1 MADIRTTTTNYV
13 HSKDPNLLN
22 VHKAMVYRDDE
33 PHLRVTLG
41 SDNITIS
48 GDVNL
53 VDTVNLSSAT
63 LAALETVTISNT
75 SFAITN
81 FPTTSTVYQG
91 TSPWVT
97 TVTNWPALQYV
108 NGVLYAVQ
116 SGTWSVG
123 VSGSVSVSNFTSTVN
138 VASMPAVSGTVAVSS
153 LPAVTGTVTVNGS
166 VTVTNFTST
175 VNVATLPAITGT
187 VVVSSLPAVT
197 GTVTVSNFT
206 STVNINS
213 MPAVSGTVV
222 VSNFTSTVRVD
233 NFPTSV
239 TVTNFT
245 STVFV
250 SNTLTISNTSFAV
263 TNFPTTST
271 VYQGTNPW
279 NITGT
284 VVASNFTSTV
294 NINSM
299 PSITINTVTI
309 SNTSIAVTNF
319 PTTSTVYQGTSPWT
333 VTGTVVSSNFTS
345 TVQVANTVTVNQGTN
360 PWTVTG
366 NVNATITGTSTTTLG
381 TGSTDAF
388 GRLRVSQP
396 YTLFD
401 SRARYYDHNEFS
413 SSTSTGGTVVYDAN
427 GSTYQLNVTAA
438 NGSSVIRETKRVFP
452 YQPGKSLL
460 VMTTFCM
467 NTPKTNLRQRVGY
480 FTTNNGIYFENDGT
494 YNYLV
499 IRSYS
504 SGALVEDRVR
514 QDAWDNPFAGL
525 NVDRTQIFWT
535 DVEWLGVGSVR
546 CGFVVNGAYVL
557 CHTFHHANVAGNTTT
572 YMTTAVLPVRYEI
585 TNTAG
590 TSGASMMRQICSTV
604 ISEGGYNAFTYSE
617 TAGRGTSVLR
627 LSSAGTY
634 YPVVSIRLDSTRLD
648 AIVLP
653 RQVDVLSPT
662 VNYYRWKLV
671 LNPTLTGATFAGHS
685 ASGTVEYDTAATAIS
700 GGTEL
705 QAGYVSS
712 RELSVLGADEF
723 AFQLG
728 RTLAGVSDIV
738 TLAMAAT
745 SNNADVLAQIGWQE
759 IT

>member
-1 MADIRTTTTNYV
+1 MSYTPPSPGRGDRRLNTTDYQHPQET
-13 HSKDPNLLN
+13 NLL
-22 VHKAMVYRDDE
+22 
-33 PHLRVTLG
+33 
-41 SDNITIS
+41 
-48 GDVNL
+48 DV
-53 VDTVNLSSAT
+53 AR
-63 LAALETVTISNT
+63 
-75 SFAITN
+75 
-81 FPTTSTVYQG
+81 
-91 TSPWVT
+91 
-97 TVTNWPALQYV
+97 ALQYRYLTGEPELRV
-108 NGVLYAVQ
+108 NLGPNAFVISGNVIIPGIVQ
-116 SGTWSVG
+116 VFSSIDNPIHNHITEVGTGGNLQVPWLPVAGNVTVDSGNIIVTQGTTPWV
-123 VSGSVSVSNFTSTVN
+123 VSNSN
-138 VASMPAVSGTVAVSS
+138 VAIIGNISGIT
-153 LPAVTGTVTVNGS
+153 
-166 VTVTNFTST
+166 
-175 VNVATLPAITGT
+175 TLPAITGN
-187 VVVSSLPAVT
+187 VQIWD
-197 GTVTVSNFT
+197 GGN
-206 STVNINS
+206 
-213 MPAVSGTVV
+213 
-222 VSNFTSTVRVD
+222 
-233 NFPTSV
+233 
-239 TVTNFT
+239 
-245 STVFV
+245 
-250 SNTLTISNTSFAV
+250 
-263 TNFPTTST
+263 
-271 VYQGTNPW
+271 
-279 NITGT
+279 
-284 VVASNFTSTV
+284 
-294 NINSM
+294 
-299 PSITINTVTI
+299 SITVD
-309 SNTSIAVTNF
+309 
-319 PTTSTVYQGTSPWT
+319 
-333 VTGTVVSSNFTS
+333 
-345 TVQVANTVTVNQGTN
+345 
-360 PWTVTG
+360 G
-366 NVNATITGTSTTTLG
+366 NVNATITGTSTFTLG

-388 GRLRVSQP
+388 GRLRVSEP

-401 SRARYYDHNEFS
+401 SKARYYDHNEFS
-413 SSTSTGGTVVYDAN
+413 NVNTTGGTVVYDAN
-427 GSTYQLNVTAA
+427 SSTYQLNVTAA
-438 NGSSVIRETKRVFP
+438 DGSSVIRETKRVFP

-460 VMTTFCM
+460 ILATFCM
-467 NTPKTNLRQRVGY
+467 NTPRTNLRQRVGY

-557 CHTFHHANVAGNTTT
+557 CHTFHHANIAGNTTT

-590 TSGASMMRQICSTV
+590 TSGASMMRQICATV

-627 LSSAGTY
+627 LSSSGTY

-671 LNPTLTGATFAGHS
+671 LNPTLTGANWAGHS
-685 ASGTVEYDTAATAIS
+685 NSGTVEYDTAATAIS

-712 RELSVLGADEF
+712 RELSELGADAF

>member
-1 MADIRTTTTNYV
+1 MSYTPPSPGRGDRRLNTTDYQHPQET
-13 HSKDPNLLN
+13 NLL
-22 VHKAMVYRDDE
+22 
-33 PHLRVTLG
+33 
-41 SDNITIS
+41 
-48 GDVNL
+48 DV
-53 VDTVNLSSAT
+53 AR
-63 LAALETVTISNT
+63 
-75 SFAITN
+75 
-81 FPTTSTVYQG
+81 
-91 TSPWVT
+91 
-97 TVTNWPALQYV
+97 ALQYRYLTGEPELRV
-108 NGVLYAVQ
+108 NLGPNAFVISGNVIIPGIVQ
-116 SGTWSVG
+116 VFSSIDNPIHNHITEVGTGGNLQVPWLPIAGNVTVDSGNIIVTQGTTPWV
-123 VSGSVSVSNFTSTVN
+123 VSNSN
-138 VASMPAVSGTVAVSS
+138 VAIIGNI
-153 LPAVTGTVTVNGS
+153 TGIT
-166 VTVTNFTST
+166 
-175 VNVATLPAITGT
+175 TLPAITGN
-187 VVVSSLPAVT
+187 VQIWD
-197 GTVTVSNFT
+197 GGN
-206 STVNINS
+206 
-213 MPAVSGTVV
+213 
-222 VSNFTSTVRVD
+222 
-233 NFPTSV
+233 
-239 TVTNFT
+239 
-245 STVFV
+245 
-250 SNTLTISNTSFAV
+250 
-263 TNFPTTST
+263 
-271 VYQGTNPW
+271 
-279 NITGT
+279 
-284 VVASNFTSTV
+284 
-294 NINSM
+294 
-299 PSITINTVTI
+299 SITVD
-309 SNTSIAVTNF
+309 
-319 PTTSTVYQGTSPWT
+319 
-333 VTGTVVSSNFTS
+333 
-345 TVQVANTVTVNQGTN
+345 
-360 PWTVTG
+360 G
-366 NVNATITGTSTTTLG
+366 NVNATITGTSTFTLG

-388 GRLRVSQP
+388 GRLRVSEP

-401 SRARYYDHNEFS
+401 SKARYYDHNEFS
-413 SSTSTGGTVVYDAN
+413 NVNTTGGNVVYNANSSTFE
-427 GSTYQLNVTAA
+427 LNVTAA

-460 VMTTFCM
+460 ILATFCM
-467 NTPKTNLRQRVGY
+467 NTPRTNLRQRVGY

-557 CHTFHHANVAGNTTT
+557 CHTFHHANIAGNTTT

-590 TSGASMMRQICSTV
+590 TSGASMMRQICATV

-627 LSSAGTY
+627 LSSSGTY

-671 LNPTLTGATFAGHS
+671 LNPTLTGANWAGHS
-685 ASGTVEYDTAATAIS
+685 NSGTVEYDTAATAIS

-712 RELSVLGADEF
+712 RELSELGADAF

>member
-1 MADIRTTTTNYV
+1 MAARGDTRINSTNYD
-13 HSKDPNLLN
+13 HPQERHLLDL
-22 VHKAMVYRDDE
+22 HYAMQYRYLTGE
-33 PHLRVTLG
+33 PELRVNLG
-41 SDNITIS
+41 PNAFVISGNVLIPGIVQVFSDPDNPVHTHITEVGTGGNLQVPWLPVAGNVTVDSGNIIVTQGTTPWVVSNSNVAIIGNIT
-48 GDVNL
+48 G
-53 VDTVNLSSAT
+53 
-63 LAALETVTISNT
+63 
-75 SFAITN
+75 IT
-81 FPTTSTVYQG
+81 
-91 TSPWVT
+91 
-97 TVTNWPALQYV
+97 
-108 NGVLYAVQ
+108 
-116 SGTWSVG
+116 
-123 VSGSVSVSNFTSTVN
+123 
-138 VASMPAVSGTVAVSS
+138 
-153 LPAVTGTVTVNGS
+153 
-166 VTVTNFTST
+166 
-175 VNVATLPAITGT
+175 TLPAITGN
-187 VVVSSLPAVT
+187 VQIWD
-197 GTVTVSNFT
+197 GGN
-206 STVNINS
+206 
-213 MPAVSGTVV
+213 
-222 VSNFTSTVRVD
+222 
-233 NFPTSV
+233 
-239 TVTNFT
+239 
-245 STVFV
+245 
-250 SNTLTISNTSFAV
+250 
-263 TNFPTTST
+263 
-271 VYQGTNPW
+271 
-279 NITGT
+279 
-284 VVASNFTSTV
+284 
-294 NINSM
+294 
-299 PSITINTVTI
+299 SITVD
-309 SNTSIAVTNF
+309 
-319 PTTSTVYQGTSPWT
+319 
-333 VTGTVVSSNFTS
+333 
-345 TVQVANTVTVNQGTN
+345 
-360 PWTVTG
+360 G
-366 NVNATITGTSTTTLG
+366 NVNATITGTSTFTLG

-388 GRLRVSQP
+388 GRLRVSEP

-401 SRARYYDHNEFS
+401 SKARYYDHNEFS
-413 SSTSTGGTVVYDAN
+413 NVNTTGGTVVYDAN
-427 GSTYQLNVTAA
+427 SSTFELNVTAA

-460 VMTTFCM
+460 ILATFCM
-467 NTPKTNLRQRVGY
+467 NTPRTNLRQRVGY

-572 YMTTAVLPVRYEI
+572 YMTTATLPVRYEI

-590 TSGASMMRQICSTV
+590 TTGASMMRQICATV

-627 LSSAGTY
+627 LTTAGTY
-634 YPVVSIRLDSTRLD
+634 YPIVSIRLDSTRLD
-648 AIVLP
+648 SIVLP

-662 VNYYRWKLV
+662 VNYYRWKLM
-671 LNPTLTGATFAGHS
+671 LNPTLTDANWAGTS
-685 ASGTVEYDTAATAIS
+685 TSGTVEYDTAATAIS

-712 RELSVLGADEF
+712 RELSELGADAF

>member
-1 MADIRTTTTNYV
+1 MGVQNPNSTSYV
-13 HSKDPNLLN
+13 HPDEPNLLN
-22 VHKAMVYRDDE
+22 LHKAMVYRDDE

-41 SDNITIS
+41 TDNITIT
-48 GDVNL
+48 GNVNL
-53 VDTVNLSSAT
+53 VDN
-63 LAALETVTISNT
+63 
-75 SFAITN
+75 
-81 FPTTSTVYQG
+81 
-91 TSPWVT
+91 
-97 TVTNWPALQYV
+97 
-108 NGVLYAVQ
+108 
-116 SGTWSVG
+116 
-123 VSGSVSVSNFTSTVN
+123 
-138 VASMPAVSGTVAVSS
+138 
-153 LPAVTGTVTVNGS
+153 
-166 VTVTNFTST
+166 
-175 VNVATLPAITGT
+175 
-187 VVVSSLPAVT
+187 
-197 GTVTVSNFT
+197 
-206 STVNINS
+206 
-213 MPAVSGTVV
+213 
-222 VSNFTSTVRVD
+222 VRV
-233 NFPTSV
+233 N
-239 TVTNFT
+239 
-245 STVFV
+245 
-250 SNTLTISNTSFAV
+250 NTESQMIPMYIVGNVL
-263 TNFPTTST
+263 
-271 VYQGTNPW
+271 
-279 NITGT
+279 
-284 VVASNFTSTV
+284 
-294 NINSM
+294 
-299 PSITINTVTI
+299 
-309 SNTSIAVTNF
+309 
-319 PTTSTVYQGTSPWT
+319 
-333 VTGTVVSSNFTS
+333 
-345 TVQVANTVTVNQGTN
+345 TVNQGTT
-360 PWTVTG
+360 PWYANANVIGNIAGITTLPGITGNVGVSGNVEISRMPSITGNVGVSGNVKIEQMPAVTG
-366 NVNATITGTSTTTLG
+366 NVGVSGNIDVTRMPAINGNVQIWDGGNSITVDGNVTATITGNSTFTLG

-388 GRLRVSQP
+388 GRLRVSEP

-401 SRARYYDHNEFS
+401 TKSRYYDHNDFS
-413 SSTSTGGTVVYDAN
+413 NVNATGGTVVYDAN
-427 GSTYQLNVTAA
+427 SSTYQLNVTAA

-460 VMTTFCM
+460 VLSTFCM
-467 NTPKTNLRQRVGY
+467 NTPKANLRQRVGY

-546 CGFVVNGAYVL
+546 CGFVINGAYVL

-572 YMTTAVLPVRYEI
+572 YMTTATLPVRYEI

-627 LSSAGTY
+627 LSTAGTY
-634 YPVVSIRLDSTRLD
+634 YPIVSIRLDSTRLD

-671 LNPTLTGATFAGHS
+671 LNPTLTNADWAGTS
-685 ASGTVEYDTAATAIS
+685 TSGTVEYDTAATAIS
-700 GGTEL
+700 GGIEL

-712 RELSVLGADEF
+712 RELSELGADAF

>member
-1 MADIRTTTTNYV
+1 MGVLNPNSTPYV
-13 HSKDPNLLN
+13 HPNEPNLLN
-22 VHKAMVYRDDE
+22 IHKAMEYRDGL
-33 PHLRVTLG
+33 PHLRVNLG
-41 SDNITIS
+41 SDSITIT

-53 VDTVNLSSAT
+53 VDTVNLSSST
-63 LAALETVTISNT
+63 LAALETITISNT

-97 TVTNWPALQYV
+97 TITNWPALQYV
-108 NGVLYAVQ
+108 NGTLYAVQ
-116 SGTWSVG
+116 SGTWNVG
-123 VSGSVSVSNFTSTVN
+123 VTGNVTVDNFTSTVN
-138 VASMPAVSGTVAVSS
+138 IASMPAVSGTVAIS
-153 LPAVTGTVTVNGS
+153 N
-166 VTVTNFTST
+166 
-175 VNVATLPAITGT
+175 LPAITGT
-187 VVVSSLPAVT
+187 VI
-197 GTVTVSNFT
+197 VSNFT

-213 MPAVSGTVV
+213 MPAVSRTVT
-222 VSNFTSTVRVD
+222 VSNFTSTVHVD

-279 NITGT
+279 
-284 VVASNFTSTV
+284 
-294 NINSM
+294 
-299 PSITINTVTI
+299 
-309 SNTSIAVTNF
+309 
-319 PTTSTVYQGTSPWT
+319 
-333 VTGTVVSSNFTS
+333 
-345 TVQVANTVTVNQGTN
+345 
-360 PWTVTG
+360 TVTG

-388 GRLRVSQP
+388 GRLRTSQP

-480 FTTNNGIYFENDGT
+480 FTTNNGIYFENDGA

-504 SGALVEDRVR
+504 SGALVEDRIR
-514 QDAWDNPFAGL
+514 QDAWDNPFLAL
-525 NVDRTQIFWT
+525 QVDRTQIFWT
-535 DVEWLGVGSVR
+535 DIEWLGVGSVR

-557 CHTFHHANVAGNTTT
+557 CHTFHHANIAGNTTT
-572 YMTTAVLPVRYEI
+572 YMTTATLPVRYEI

-590 TSGASMMRQICSTV
+590 TTGVSMMRQICSTV

-617 TAGRGTSVLR
+617 SAGRGTSVLR

-671 LNPTLTGATFAGHS
+671 LNPTLTGATFAGHR
-685 ASGTVEYDTAATAIS
+685 ATGTVEYDTAATAMS

>member
-1 MADIRTTTTNYV
+1 MAQEIRQITTSYV
-13 HSKDPNLLN
+13 HSTDPNLLN
-22 VHKAMVYRDDE
+22 IHKAMVYRDDE

-53 VDTVNLSSAT
+53 VDTVNLSSST

-81 FPTTSTVYQG
+81 FPTTSTVFQG

-108 NGVLYAVQ
+108 NGTLYAVQ

-123 VSGSVSVSNFTSTVN
+123 VTGNVIVSNFTSTVN

-175 VNVATLPAITGT
+175 VNVASLPAITGT
-187 VVVSSLPAVT
+187 VAVSSLPAVT

-309 SNTSIAVTNF
+309 SNTSIAITNF
-319 PTTSTVYQGTSPWT
+319 PTTSTVYQGTS
-333 VTGTVVSSNFTS
+333 
-345 TVQVANTVTVNQGTN
+345 

-388 GRLRVSQP
+388 GRLRVSEP

-401 SRARYYDHNEFS
+401 SRARYYDHNDFS

-438 NGSSVIRETKRVFP
+438 NGSGVIRETKRVFP

-460 VMTTFCM
+460 ILATFCM

-572 YMTTAVLPVRYEI
+572 YMTTAILPVRYEI

-712 RELSVLGADEF
+712 RELSELGADAF

>member
-1 MADIRTTTTNYV
+1 MGVQNPNSTNYV
-13 HSKDPNLLN
+13 HPNEPNLLN
-22 VHKAMVYRDDE
+22 VHKALTYDPSGE

-41 SDNITIS
+41 SDNITVS
-48 GDVNL
+48 GNVNVLDAVRINNTEAQRIPVYL
-53 VDTVNLSSAT
+53 VGNVLVVN
-63 LAALETVTISNT
+63 
-75 SFAITN
+75 
-81 FPTTSTVYQG
+81 QG
-91 TSPWVT
+91 TTPWVT
-97 TVTNWPALQYV
+97 TGNA
-108 NGVLYAVQ
+108 N
-116 SGTWSVG
+116 
-123 VSGSVSVSNFTSTVN
+123 
-138 VASMPAVSGTVAVSS
+138 
-153 LPAVTGTVTVNGS
+153 
-166 VTVTNFTST
+166 VTVTGNITGITTLPSIT
-175 VNVATLPAITGT
+175 GNVSVTGNVAILGNIVAITTLPAITGT
-187 VVVSSLPAVT
+187 VGVS
-197 GTVTVSNFT
+197 GN
-206 STVNINS
+206 VNIGQL
-213 MPAVSGTVV
+213 PG
-222 VSNFTSTVRVD
+222 
-233 NFPTSV
+233 
-239 TVTNFT
+239 
-245 STVFV
+245 
-250 SNTLTISNTSFAV
+250 
-263 TNFPTTST
+263 
-271 VYQGTNPW
+271 
-279 NITGT
+279 ITGN
-284 VVASNFTSTV
+284 V
-294 NINSM
+294 
-299 PSITINTVTI
+299 SITQM
-309 SNTSIAVTNF
+309 
-319 PTTSTVYQGTSPWT
+319 PG
-333 VTGTVVSSNFTS
+333 
-345 TVQVANTVTVNQGTN
+345 
-360 PWTVTG
+360 VTG
-366 NVNATITGTSTTTLG
+366 NVNIADGGGSITVDGNVTATLTGTNTFTLG

-388 GRLRVSQP
+388 GRLRVSEP

-401 SRARYYDHNEFS
+401 SKARYYDHNEFS
-413 SSTSTGGTVVYDAN
+413 NVNATGGTVVYNADS
-427 GSTYQLNVTAA
+427 STYLLNVTASS
-438 NGSSVIRETKRVFP
+438 GSSVIRETKRVFP

-460 VMTTFCM
+460 VLTTFCM

-480 FTTNNGIYFENDGT
+480 FTTNNGIYFENDGA

-499 IRSYS
+499 IRSYG
-504 SGALVEDRVR
+504 SGALVEDRIR
-514 QDAWDNPFAGL
+514 QDAWDNPFAAL

-535 DVEWLGVGSVR
+535 DIEWLGVGSVR

-572 YMTTAVLPVRYEI
+572 YMTTATLPVRYEI

-671 LNPTLTGATFAGHS
+671 LNPTLTNANWAGTS
-685 ASGTVEYDTAATAIS
+685 SSGTIEYDTAATALS

-712 RELSVLGADEF
+712 RELSELGADAF

>member
-1 MADIRTTTTNYV
+1 MPYQHNNR
-13 HSKDPNLLN
+13 DPNLNNL
-22 VHKAMVYRDDE
+22 HHAMELDVDGV
-33 PHLRVTLG
+33 PHVRVTLG
-41 SDNITIS
+41 SDNITIT

-53 VDTVNLSSAT
+53 VDTVTVNSTPLDPVHTHITEVGTSGVLNVPYMPISGTVTVNQPVAVTDNNGSLTVDGTVSLSANT
-63 LAALETVTISNT
+63 LAALEDINAT
-75 SFAITN
+75 
-81 FPTTSTVYQG
+81 
-91 TSPWVT
+91 
-97 TVTNWPALQYV
+97 
-108 NGVLYAVQ
+108 
-116 SGTWSVG
+116 
-123 VSGSVSVSNFTSTVN
+123 VSGSVSVSNFPATQAVTGTFWQATQPVSIATMPTTPVTGTFWQATQPVSGTVTIQDGGNTITVDGTVN
-138 VASMPAVSGTVAVSS
+138 ANVTFPTTQQVSGTVA
-153 LPAVTGTVTVNGS
+153 LD
-166 VTVTNFTST
+166 TN
-175 VNVATLPAITGT
+175 TLTA
-187 VVVSSLPAVT
+187 LE
-197 GTVTVSNFT
+197 
-206 STVNINS
+206 NIN
-213 MPAVSGTVV
+213 ATVSGTVELG
-222 VSNFTSTVRVD
+222 TT
-233 NFPTSV
+233 
-239 TVTNFT
+239 
-245 STVFV
+245 
-250 SNTLTISNTSFAV
+250 TLSALETI
-263 TNFPTTST
+263 
-271 VYQGTNPW
+271 
-279 NITGT
+279 
-284 VVASNFTSTV
+284 
-294 NINSM
+294 
-299 PSITINTVTI
+299 
-309 SNTSIAVTNF
+309 
-319 PTTSTVYQGTSPWT
+319 
-333 VTGTVVSSNFTS
+333 
-345 TVQVANTVTVNQGTN
+345 TVNQGTN
-360 PWTVTG
+360 PWTVNG
-366 NVNATITGTSTTTLG
+366 NVNATITGNSTVTLG

-388 GRLRVSQP
+388 GRLRTSQP

-460 VMTTFCM
+460 VLTTFCM

-504 SGALVEDRVR
+504 SGALVEDRIR
-514 QDAWDNPFAGL
+514 QDAWDNPFLAL
-525 NVDRTQIFWT
+525 QVDRTQIFWT
-535 DVEWLGVGSVR
+535 DIEWLGVGSVR
-546 CGFVVNGAYVL
+546 CGFVINGAYVL
-557 CHTFHHANVAGNTTT
+557 CHTFHHANIAGNTTT
-572 YMTTAVLPVRYEI
+572 YMTTATLPVRYEI

-590 TSGASMMRQICSTV
+590 TTGVSMMRQICSTV

-627 LSSAGTY
+627 LTTAGTY
-634 YPVVSIRLDSTRLD
+634 YPVVSIRLASTRLD

-671 LNPTLTGATFAGHS
+671 LNPTLTNADWAGIS
-685 ASGTVEYDTAATAIS
+685 TSGTVEYDIAATAMT

-705 QAGYVSS
+705 QSGYVSS
-712 RELSVLGADEF
+712 RELSVLGGDEF

>member
-1 MADIRTTTTNYV
+1 MSYDPPEQPNELNNIHNAMQYNASGEPVVRV
-13 HSKDPNLLN
+13 HVDGISLEGDVIVSN
-22 VHKAMVYRDDE
+22 VTVDN
-33 PHLRVTLG
+33 PTSNPVNVTVNNG
-41 SDNITIS
+41 NVNANIT
-48 GDVNL
+48 GG
-53 VDTVNLSSAT
+53 TVSLSANTLSALENISAT
-63 LAALETVTISNT
+63 
-75 SFAITN
+75 
-81 FPTTSTVYQG
+81 
-91 TSPWVT
+91 
-97 TVTNWPALQYV
+97 
-108 NGVLYAVQ
+108 
-116 SGTWSVG
+116 
-123 VSGSVSVSNFTSTVN
+123 
-138 VASMPAVSGTVAVSS
+138 VSGTVE
-153 LPAVTGTVTVNGS
+153 LGS
-166 VTVTNFTST
+166 T
-175 VNVATLPAITGT
+175 TLSA
-187 VVVSSLPAVT
+187 LE
-197 GTVTVSNFT
+197 
-206 STVNINS
+206 
-213 MPAVSGTVV
+213 
-222 VSNFTSTVRVD
+222 
-233 NFPTSV
+233 
-239 TVTNFT
+239 
-245 STVFV
+245 
-250 SNTLTISNTSFAV
+250 TI
-263 TNFPTTST
+263 
-271 VYQGTNPW
+271 
-279 NITGT
+279 
-284 VVASNFTSTV
+284 
-294 NINSM
+294 
-299 PSITINTVTI
+299 
-309 SNTSIAVTNF
+309 
-319 PTTSTVYQGTSPWT
+319 
-333 VTGTVVSSNFTS
+333 
-345 TVQVANTVTVNQGTN
+345 TVNQGTD

-366 NVNATITGTSTTTLG
+366 NVNATITGTSTVTLG
-381 TGSTDAF
+381 ASSTDAF
-388 GRLRVSQP
+388 GRLRVSEP

-467 NTPKTNLRQRVGY
+467 NTPKANLRQRVGY

-504 SGALVEDRVR
+504 SGALVEDRIR
-514 QDAWDNPFAGL
+514 QDAWDNPFVGL

-535 DVEWLGVGSVR
+535 DIEWLGVGSVR

-617 TAGRGTSVLR
+617 SAGRGTSILR

-634 YPVVSIRLDSTRLD
+634 YPVVSIRLASTRLD

-671 LNPTLTGATFAGHS
+671 LNPTLTGATFAGTS
-685 ASGTVEYDTAATAIS
+685 TSGTVEYDTAATGIS
-700 GGTEL
+700 GGIEL

-712 RELSVLGADEF
+712 RELAALGADEF

-745 SNNADVLAQIGWQE
+745 SNNADVLAQLGWQE

>member
-1 MADIRTTTTNYV
+1 MAQDRYANNTTDYE
-13 HSKDPNLLN
+13 HPQESNLLN
-22 VHKAMVYRDDE
+22 IHKVMQYNSTGQPVARVHVDGI
-33 PHLRVTLG
+33 TLE
-41 SDNITIS
+41 
-48 GDVNL
+48 GDVI
-53 VDTVNLSSAT
+53 VDTVSLSTST
-63 LAALETVTISNT
+63 LAALETITISNT

-97 TVTNWPALQYV
+97 TITNWPELQLV
-108 NGVLYAVQ
+108 GGTIYAIQ
-116 SGTWSVG
+116 SGTWNVG
-123 VSGSVSVSNFTSTVN
+123 VTGNVTVDNFTSTVN
-138 VASMPAVSGTVAVSS
+138 VASMPAVSGTVAISS

-175 VNVATLPAITGT
+175 VNVASLPAIT
-187 VVVSSLPAVT
+187 
-197 GTVTVSNFT
+197 
-206 STVNINS
+206 
-213 MPAVSGTVV
+213 GTVV
-222 VSNFTSTVRVD
+222 VSNFTSTV
-233 NFPTSV
+233 
-239 TVTNFT
+239 
-245 STVFV
+245 FV
-250 SNTLTISNTSFAV
+250 NNTLTISNTSFAI

-271 VYQGTNPW
+271 VY
-279 NITGT
+279 
-284 VVASNFTSTV
+284 
-294 NINSM
+294 
-299 PSITINTVTI
+299 
-309 SNTSIAVTNF
+309 
-319 PTTSTVYQGTSPWT
+319 
-333 VTGTVVSSNFTS
+333 
-345 TVQVANTVTVNQGTN
+345 QGTN

-388 GRLRVSQP
+388 GRLRVSEP

-401 SRARYYDHNEFS
+401 SRARYYDHNDFS
-413 SSTSTGGTVVYDAN
+413 SSTSTGATVVYDAN
-427 GSTYQLNVTAA
+427 GSTYELNVTAA

-460 VMTTFCM
+460 VLATFCM

-504 SGALVEDRVR
+504 SGALVEDRIR

-535 DVEWLGVGSVR
+535 DIEWLGVGSVR

-572 YMTTAVLPVRYEI
+572 YMTTAILPVRYEI

-590 TSGASMMRQICSTV
+590 TTGASMMRQICSTV

-627 LSSAGTY
+627 LVNAGTY
-634 YPVVSIRLDSTRLD
+634 YPVVSIRLASTRLD

-671 LNPTLTGATFAGHS
+671 SNPTLTGANWSGIS
-685 ASGTVEYDTAATAIS
+685 ASGTVEYDTAATAMS

-738 TLAMAAT
+738 TLALAAT
-745 SNNADVLAQIGWQE
+745 SNNADVLAQLGWQE

>member
-1 MADIRTTTTNYV
+1 MGVQNPNSTNYV
-13 HSKDPNLLN
+13 HPNEPNLLN
-22 VHKAMVYRDDE
+22 VHKALTYDASGE

-41 SDNITIS
+41 SDNITVS
-48 GDVNL
+48 GNVNVLDAVRVNNTEAQRIPVYL
-53 VDTVNLSSAT
+53 VGNVLVVN
-63 LAALETVTISNT
+63 
-75 SFAITN
+75 
-81 FPTTSTVYQG
+81 QG
-91 TSPWVT
+91 TTPWVT
-97 TVTNWPALQYV
+97 TGNA
-108 NGVLYAVQ
+108 N
-116 SGTWSVG
+116 
-123 VSGSVSVSNFTSTVN
+123 
-138 VASMPAVSGTVAVSS
+138 
-153 LPAVTGTVTVNGS
+153 
-166 VTVTNFTST
+166 VTVTGNITGITTLPSIT
-175 VNVATLPAITGT
+175 GNVSVTGNVAVLGNIVAITTLPAITGT
-187 VVVSSLPAVT
+187 VGVS
-197 GTVTVSNFT
+197 GN
-206 STVNINS
+206 VNIGQL
-213 MPAVSGTVV
+213 PG
-222 VSNFTSTVRVD
+222 
-233 NFPTSV
+233 
-239 TVTNFT
+239 
-245 STVFV
+245 
-250 SNTLTISNTSFAV
+250 
-263 TNFPTTST
+263 
-271 VYQGTNPW
+271 
-279 NITGT
+279 ITGN
-284 VVASNFTSTV
+284 V
-294 NINSM
+294 
-299 PSITINTVTI
+299 SITQM
-309 SNTSIAVTNF
+309 
-319 PTTSTVYQGTSPWT
+319 PG
-333 VTGTVVSSNFTS
+333 
-345 TVQVANTVTVNQGTN
+345 
-360 PWTVTG
+360 VTG
-366 NVNATITGTSTTTLG
+366 NVNIADGGGSITVDGNVTATLTGTNTFTLG

-388 GRLRVSQP
+388 GRLRVSEP

-401 SRARYYDHNEFS
+401 SKARYYDHNEFS
-413 SSTSTGGTVVYDAN
+413 NVNATGGTVVYNADS
-427 GSTYQLNVTAA
+427 STYLLNVTASS
-438 NGSSVIRETKRVFP
+438 GSSVIRETKRVFP

-460 VMTTFCM
+460 VLATFCM
-467 NTPKTNLRQRVGY
+467 NTPKTDLRQRVGY
-480 FTTNNGIYFENDGT
+480 FTTNNGIYFENDGA

-504 SGALVEDRVR
+504 SGALVEDRIR
-514 QDAWDNPFAGL
+514 QDAWDNPFAAL

-535 DVEWLGVGSVR
+535 DIEWLGVGSVR

-572 YMTTAVLPVRYEI
+572 YMTTATLPVRYEI

-671 LNPTLTGATFAGHS
+671 ANPTLTGATWVGHS
-685 ASGTVEYDTAATAIS
+685 ASGTVEYDTAATALS

-712 RELSVLGADEF
+712 RELSELGADAF